1 MALIQDLLKEIQEL
15 KESRD
20 DLRLKFE
27 ALNNQLSQ
35 VTAHAHQYH

>member
-20 DLRLKFE
+20 DLRLE
-27 ALNNQLSQ
+27 VDALNDQISQ
-35 VTAHAHQYH
+35 VTAHTPQYH